1 MLRIACLLF
10 LALHLQPLHAQL
22 DESVALEGA
31 AGLARAT
38 QYLLDAQGED
48 GLWSKH
54 PGVTGAAVLALVQ
67 VADLEDETAAQA
79 VRRGLAAIAATA
91 REDGSF
97 QHPGSKDDV
106 YSTSMCLYALSVAM
120 IDTPELKPADVELR
134 PIVERASQW
143 LARAQQPAGP
153 GYGGAGFRYA
163 DNRYPD
169 LSNTQWAAEALFF
182 SALALDQTDPPPAN
196 RKMLDGA
203 VAFISACQ
211 IREGD
216 DAGAFGYFPPGAD
229 APSTPHDEGVGDARL
244 WGSLTYGA
252 LKTLS
257 YGGTLAADQR
267 VQSGIAWAAKHDT
280 VAANPGL
287 EDGGYFYYL
296 YMYATTRN
304 LYRDQFPATW
314 QRPLV
319 EALLSRQKG
328 DGNWQNTNPLWLER
342 DSVLCTAYACLA
354 IRFALQP

>member
-1 MLRIACLLF
+1 
-10 LALHLQPLHAQL
+10 
-22 DESVALEGA
+22 
-31 AGLARAT
+31 
-38 QYLLDAQGED
+38 
-48 GLWSKH
+48 
-54 PGVTGAAVLALVQ
+54 
-67 VADLEDETAAQA
+67 
-79 VRRGLAAIAATA
+79 
-91 REDGSF
+91 
-97 QHPGSKDDV
+97 
-106 YSTSMCLYALSVAM
+106 MCLYALSVAA
-120 IDTPELKPADVELR
+120 IDAPGLQPDGVELR
-134 PIVERASQW
+134 PIIARASTW
-143 LARAQQPAGP
+143 LAHAQQPAGP
-153 GYGGAGFRYA
+153 GYGGAGFRYG

-182 SALALDQTDPPPAN
+182 SGLALKQADPPPAT
-196 RKMLDGA
+196 RKMLAGA

-211 IREGD
+211 LQEGD
-216 DAGAFGYFPPGAD
+216 DAGAFAYFPPGTEGA
-229 APSTPHDEGVGDARL
+229 ATPHDEAQGDARL

-257 YGGTLAADQR
+257 YGGVLADDPR
-267 VQSGIAWAAKHDT
+267 VVDGIAWAVAHDS

-287 EDGGYFYYL
+287 KDGGYYYYL

-304 LYRDQFPATW
+304 VYRDRFADTW